1 MFGRREPSGEEI
13 ARRVHELYLQRG
25 GEQPKAER
33 SFRFGG
39 GGPVRLFTYPAKG
52 QLDGETRVPMVTK
65 IISFTVDASET
76 LMPDTID
83 AGTRL
88 IEEGTLFTKIW
99 AIRKRALDLFFLH
112 GW

>member
-1 MFGRREPSGEEI
+1 LGQ
-13 ARRVHELYLQRG
+13 ELAKFSFTRCEQRG
-25 GEQPKAER
+25 CLR
-33 SFRFGG
+33 SINWSLS
-39 GGPVRLFTYPAKG
+39 VN
-52 QLDGETRVPMVTK
+52 
-65 IISFTVDASET
+65 ASET
-76 LMPDTID
+76 LMPDTIN